1 MIVIK
6 HLYSKTISLFLIV
19 VLTISIIPFSAFA
32 TDDNT
37 KAEVFEEMLA
47 RAEAIV
53 NYEWVPTQ
61 RIDTWNENA
70 YNGRYYFEEGETVI
84 GMPYTLFSWELGFDS
99 LLSLNQYKSKA
110 SQNYSTTTYCNS
122 VAENRTGPVYGSCC
136 ATFVSEVLG
145 GDFMNGANPRYDGV
159 GGIQNSSYG
168 VTFGGVQLSDVEP
181 GDALSNTVGSH
192 IVWVGEKTDTQVTI
206 YEQTPPVA
214 IKQTYNIADV
224 IDASGYFVLR
234 GKTYNIV
241 TRSNEMLG
249 DDYSISTKF
258 TLPIESYTMAT
269 GKTFVH
275 AYVDGPL
282 KFNKIYE
289 GDLCVIDKIYD
300 NGWCHVIFPLDAGG
314 TDDGYV
320 PVSTFFDYDC
330 EPSQL
335 QTETWYNVYRRS
347 SLVDMT
353 DDVIP
358 TGAVVQV
365 LGEQGNATQVMY
377 SIDNTLR
384 VGWIQ
389 TSGDPEYSI
398 DTTYPTP
405 LECRVLSKV
414 KVPAAITLGGERL
427 SNMNVY
433 VDDDCIITEIYTN
446 GWCKFLCP
454 WSDETIKTLYLP
466 LSEFIVGNVEPY
478 TSIMEQPANIYYK
491 PDLAEK
497 KENGLEAGDSIIV
510 VSTEGNLT
518 QAIYQIDKGWS
529 CGWLEASSNNVTY
542 TISYDANGGLNAPGM
557 QVIENNES
565 INLSSDCPTREG
577 YTFVGW
583 STDATA
589 TTAMYEAGDPYAANQ
604 DITLFAVWSKTTVN
618 NSATLNVTSKT
629 VRAGEE
635 FTVNVNVENNPG
647 FCYLKLRLVFDVNS
661 FEFISA
667 NNGTVSTDSFATSN
681 GALLWDADS
690 NATVDGTLV
699 TLSFKAKE
707 DLAEGEYLLGV
718 SFVEGYNYNEED
730 VLFNVNNATITVIDY
745 VYGDVTGDNVINGKD
760 LVRLRRYLLT
770 LDETSG
776 TADVE
781 ISLGADTTGDGV
793 VNGKDLVRLR
803 RYLLNFDEETGT
815 SPIELGC

>member
-1 MIVIK
+1 M
-6 HLYSKTISLFLIV
+6 LL
-19 VLTISIIPFSAFA
+19 FSAFPFSGF
-32 TDDNT
+32 
-37 KAEVFEEMLA
+37 AEKEDTAETIAFNAMLS

-53 NYEWVPTQ
+53 NYEWIPTQ

-70 YNGRYYFEEGETVI
+70 YEGKYYFEEGQTVK

-99 LLSLNQYKSKA
+99 LLSLSQFQSKV
-110 SQNYSTTTYCNS
+110 SQNYSTTAYCTS

-136 ATFVSEVLG
+136 ATFVSEVFG

-159 GGIQNSSYG
+159 GGIQKSPYG
-168 VTFGGVQLSDVEP
+168 VTFNGVPLSDVQP
-181 GDALSNTVGSH
+181 GDALSNTSGSH
-192 IVWVGEKTDTQVTI
+192 IIWVGEKTDTQVTI

-224 IDASGYFVLR
+224 VDASGYFILR

-289 GDLCVIDKIYD
+289 GDLCVIDEIYD
-300 NGWCHVIFPLDAGG
+300 NGWCHVVFPLDVGG
-314 TDDGYV
+314 TDHGYV

-330 EPSQL
+330 QPSQL
-335 QTETWYNVYRRS
+335 QTEMCYSVYRRS

-353 DDVIP
+353 NDVIP
-358 TGAVVQV
+358 TGTVVQV
-365 LGEQGNATQVMY
+365 LGEQGNAKQVMY
-377 SIDNTLR
+377 SIGNTLR

-389 TSGDPEYSI
+389 TSSEPEYSI

-405 LECRVLSKV
+405 LECRVLSNV
-414 KVPAAITLGGERL
+414 KVPSALTVGGERL
-427 SNMNVY
+427 SDMNVY
-433 VDDDCIITEIYTN
+433 VDDDCIITEVYTN

-478 TSIMEQPANIYYK
+478 TSIMEQPADIYYK
-491 PDLAEK
+491 PDMAEK
-497 KENGLEAGDSIIV
+497 KENGLEPGDNIIV

-518 QAIYQIDKGWS
+518 QAIHQTDKGWS
-529 CGWLEASSNNVTY
+529 CGWIENASSSVTY
-542 TISYDANGGLNAPGM
+542 TISYDANGGQNTPGI
-557 QVIENNES
+557 QVKEQNKA
-565 INLSSDCPTREG
+565 INLSLDCPVREG
-577 YTFVGW
+577 YRFIGW
-583 STDATA
+583 SRTPGATKVDY
-589 TTAMYEAGDPYAANQ
+589 TSGEIFSENR
-604 DITLFAVWSKTTVN
+604 DITLYAVWQTIAPDSEAKLAVNSKTIHP
-618 NSATLNVTSKT
+618 
-629 VRAGEE
+629 GEE
-635 FTVNVNVENNPG
+635 FTVNVEIENNPG
-647 FCYLKLRLVFDVNS
+647 FCYMKLRLVYDVSSFDFV
-661 FEFISA
+661 EA
-667 NNGTVSTDSFATSN
+667 TNGTISTDSFSAFN

-690 NATVDGTLV
+690 NATDDGTLV
-699 TLSFKAKE
+699 SLTFKAKD
-707 DLAEGEYLLGV
+707 DLEVGESLLGV
-718 SFVEGYNYNEED
+718 SFVEAYNYDEED
-730 VLFNVNNATITVIDY
+730 VIFGVDNATVSVINFI
-745 VYGDVTGDNVINGKD
+745 YGDATGDNVINGKD

-770 LDETSG
+770 VDETSG
-776 TADVE
+776 LSDVE
-781 ISLGADTTGDGV
+781 ISLGADVTGDDV

-803 RYLLNFDEETGT
+803 KYLLNYDEETGT
-815 SPIELGC
+815 SPIELGH